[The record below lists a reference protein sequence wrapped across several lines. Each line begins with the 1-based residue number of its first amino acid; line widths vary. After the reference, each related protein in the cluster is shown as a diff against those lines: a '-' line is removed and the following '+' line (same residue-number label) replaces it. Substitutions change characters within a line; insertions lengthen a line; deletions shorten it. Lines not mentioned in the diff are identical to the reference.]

1 MASIIVSTKDK
12 SELNLLRSML
22 KKMGIASKIL
32 SEEEGEDIAL
42 GYLMSKA
49 DRTKTV
55 SREKI
60 MKKLMQ

>member
-1 MASIIVSTKDK
+1 MASIIVSTKNK
-12 SELNLLRSML
+12 SELTLLRSIL
-22 KKMGIASKIL
+22 KKMGISSKIL
-32 SEEEGEDIAL
+32 SESDQEDIAL
-42 GYLMSKA
+42 GYLMAKA